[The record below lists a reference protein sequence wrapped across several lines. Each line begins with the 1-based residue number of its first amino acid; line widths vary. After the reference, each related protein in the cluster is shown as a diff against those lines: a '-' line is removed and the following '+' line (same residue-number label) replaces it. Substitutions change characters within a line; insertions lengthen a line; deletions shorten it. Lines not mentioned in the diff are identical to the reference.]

1 MAPPRDDFDERLAAA
16 RAQQHKDAPAKRSKA
31 SANAMGYGFRVATE
45 LVGGVLVGA
54 GIGWGL
60 DRLLGTSPWLLI
72 VFLMLGFGAGI
83 NNVLRATKKLDRELA
98 GKDPGES
105 DR

>member
-1 MAPPRDDFDERLAAA
+1 
-16 RAQQHKDAPAKRSKA
+16 
-31 SANAMGYGFRVATE
+31 MGYGFRVATE

-54 GIGWGL
+54 AIGWGL
-60 DRLLGTSPWLLI
+60 DKLLGTSPWLLI

-83 NNVLRATKKLDRELA
+83 NNVLRATRKLDSELA
-98 GKDPGES
+98 GKDRGEG